1 VTLTVY
7 NVGYRTAAS
16 ASVVLSLLQADNTF
30 RPIAST
36 VTDSIPAGGSRTV
49 QIPFATDGFPSSF
62 TVQARVTPPS
72 GQKEL
77 LWENN
82 TSLYRFLIVGI
93 AEKLSARVQVYA
105 DGVMLMDG
113 DYVAARPRIAVRL
126 AELSGPAT
134 GIPRVDLFVDGGQV
148 FSSASLVAGETGGTV
163 RDGDLLFS
171 PLLSSGS
178 HELRIR
184 VAQMDAAG
192 QIDSLVRTVGV
203 TVENDYKILQMFN
216 YPNPFRS
223 DTWFTFVLTGARPP
237 EDLTVRIFTVAG
249 RKIRELRAVP
259 GSLQVG
265 FNRLYWDGR
274 DTDGDDVA
282 NGYYLYQVQIR
293 GEGNTGTS
301 LGKLARIR

>member
-1 VTLTVY
+1 
-7 NVGYRTAAS
+7 
-16 ASVVLSLLQADNTF
+16 
-30 RPIAST
+30 
-36 VTDSIPAGGSRTV
+36 
-49 QIPFATDGFPSSF
+49 
-62 TVQARVTPPS
+62 VQARVTPPS

-105 DGVMLMDG
+105 DGVLLMDG

-192 QIDSLVRTVGV
+192 QIDSLVRSVGV

-249 RKIRELRAVP
+249 RKIRELHAVP

-293 GEGNTGTS
+293 GEGNTETS